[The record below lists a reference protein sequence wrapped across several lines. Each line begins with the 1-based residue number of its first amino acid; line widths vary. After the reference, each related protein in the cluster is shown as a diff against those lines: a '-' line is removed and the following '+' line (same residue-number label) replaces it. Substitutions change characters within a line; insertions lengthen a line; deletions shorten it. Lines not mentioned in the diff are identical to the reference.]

1 MNRLLIIVILL
12 ACNVSAW
19 SQVDSCG
26 CDCNLVQYYEGNTQ
40 YLPRIDADQD
50 MYYQD
55 GTGMGLDPDD
65 RDACNPG
72 TMVATCDIDG
82 DGLTNEN
89 DNCDLFANPD
99 QKDGDSDTV
108 GDVCD
113 NCPTD
118 SNTSQDNADSDTHG
132 DVCDNCPDD
141 TNEDQANND
150 EDTLGDACDNCPNL
164 DNEGQEDGDGDD
176 VGDICDNCLTV
187 INTLQTNS
195 DADTLGD
202 ACDWCD
208 LVTDNANLNSDG
220 DSYGDACDNCVLIS
234 NNDQLNTDGLDD
246 GGDIC
251 DYCPRTANGSDVSIG
266 YQSSSIYVTV
276 NDIGSEI
283 LCYNRYEFQGYSNQT
298 VTLGEALDP
307 NESFNLA
314 RHTNA
319 GYTINANIV
328 MSLRTAANI
337 AEPNTT
343 GNNKNEYLIEIRP
356 TVTTFR
362 YKGSY
367 LGFINTFTLSDL
379 QSVYMSIR
387 LERIGNTIRVI
398 SHRSDTGVTTVLYT
412 FSQQVSEPLYG
423 SAATKEGGNG
433 FKLSMCRN

>member
-1 MNRLLIIVILL
+1 MNRLLIIAILL
-12 ACNVSAW
+12 SCNVSAW
-19 SQVDSCG
+19 SQVDTCG
-26 CDCNLVQYYEGNTQ
+26 CDCNIVEIFTDNTLW
-40 YLPRIDADQD
+40 YPKLDADQD
-50 MYYQD
+50 SFYQD
-55 GTGMGLDPDD
+55 GSGAGFDTDD
-65 RDACNPG
+65 RDPCAPLTNVG
-72 TMVATCDIDG
+72 SCDQDG
-82 DGLTNEN
+82 DGYINSVDNCNFFYNTDQANN
-89 DNCDLFANPD
+89 DSDSFGDACDNCDFVDNED
-99 QKDGDSDTV
+99 QLNSDSDNL
-108 GDVCD
+108 GD
-113 NCPTD
+113 
-118 SNTSQDNADSDTHG
+118 A
-132 DVCDNCPDD
+132 CDNCPDD
-141 TNEDQANND
+141 TNEDQTNSDA
-150 EDTLGDACDNCPNL
+150 DTLGDACDNCPNL
-164 DNEGQEDGDGDD
+164 DNEGQEDGDGDN
-176 VGDICDNCLTV
+176 VGDICDNCISV
-187 INTLQTNS
+187 INTSQINS

>member
-132 DVCDNCPDD
+132 DVCDNCPDE

-150 EDTLGDACDNCPNL
+150 EDTLGDACDNCPNV
-164 DNEGQEDGDGDD
+164 DNPGQDDSDGDN
-176 VGDICDNCLTV
+176 VGDICDNCLNV
-187 INTLQTNS
+187 INTLQTNT
-195 DADTLGD
+195 DNDTLG
-202 ACDWCD
+202 
-208 LVTDNANLNSDG
+208 N
-220 DSYGDACDNCVLIS
+220 ACDNCDLID
-234 NNDQLNTDGLDD
+234 NNDQFNDD
-246 GGDIC
+246 GD
-251 DYCPRTANGSDVSIG
+251 SIG
-266 YQSSSIYVTV
+266 NACDNCPDDTNEDQEDTDVDTIGNVCDNCPIDWNYDQADMDGDDIGDVCDDDIDGDGYLNGMDCDSLDADHPYILYNDLGAQVDSCDGIDNSFNIVSSKGTRTTVFPTFQDTINTGSTLIIKYRRKGRTNGADYFRIEGPSV
-276 NDIGSEI
+276 NDTAI
-283 LCYNRYEFQGYSNQT
+283 
-298 VTLGEALDP
+298 TLG
-307 NESFNLA
+307 NL
-314 RHTNA
+314 TLNQF
-319 GYTINANIV
+319 YFV
-328 MSLRTAANI
+328 
-337 AEPNTT
+337 E
-343 GNNKNEYLIEIRP
+343 
-356 TVTTFR
+356 VTTIAP
-362 YKGSY
+362 
-367 LGFINTFTLSDL
+367 INYIELELSVQD
-379 QSVYMSIR
+379 
-387 LERIGNTIRVI
+387 N
-398 SHRSDTGVTTVLYT
+398 
-412 FSQQVSEPLYG
+412 FSQDGAHVGIDCIEVVNTCP
-423 SAATKEGGNG
+423 
-433 FKLSMCRN
+433 